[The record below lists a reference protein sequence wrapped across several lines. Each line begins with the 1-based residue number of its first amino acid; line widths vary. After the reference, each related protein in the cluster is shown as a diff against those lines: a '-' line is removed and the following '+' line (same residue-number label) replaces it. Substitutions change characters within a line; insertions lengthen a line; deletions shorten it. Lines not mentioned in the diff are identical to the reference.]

1 VKTLYGCAIALWMV
15 SGVGLH
21 AYFSRAAQGPA
32 AVEEKQGWS
41 GRQSE
46 DEHRVAQRI
55 REARWR
61 SDATRAGTY
70 LAWAVVGVVL
80 AMPGVRALFRMADRV
95 GETEK
100 FLAGSVL
107 LLLVLPGCLRQPWEP
122 VKPETIGRTE
132 EGFVIPYTGDTQRAT
147 LFHGRIAVA
156 PCDRPGAD
164 Q

>member
-1 VKTLYGCAIALWMV
+1 VKTLYGCAMVLWMV

-21 AYFSRAAQGPA
+21 AYFSRAAQEPA
-32 AVEEKQGWS
+32 AVEAQRGGS
-41 GRQSE
+41 PRPFE
-46 DEHRVAQRI
+46 DDNRVAQRI

-61 SDATRAGTY
+61 SDATMAGTY

-95 GETEK
+95 RETET

-107 LLLVLPGCLRQPWEP
+107 LLLVLSGGLRQPVEP
-122 VKPETIGRTE
+122 VEREPIGRN
-132 EGFVIPYTGDTQRAT
+132 EGGVVVPYTGDTPRETA
-147 LFHGRIAVA
+147 FHGRIAVA
-156 PCDRPGAD
+156 PCDRHGAD